1 MILLQSSGNTR
12 FGRDTSVGTMAAGG
26 WGGKGPDR
34 RGEGQPASTEN
45 FPGDFRVGLV
55 STFLSRDAPEKPC

>member
-1 MILLQSSGNTR
+1 M
-12 FGRDTSVGTMAAGG
+12 GTMAAEG
-26 WGGKGPDR
+26 WGGKGPDH

-55 STFLSRDAPEKPC
+55 STFLSRDALKKSC